1 MMELVD
7 LHVHSNASDG
17 TCSPR
22 EVVRLACEK
31 GLCSI
36 ALTDHDTIAGIPS
49 ALEAAKNSPLE
60 VIPGVELSCVYRG
73 CEIHILGLFLDC
85 QNPVL
90 ADELMALQQ
99 IRDKRNHD
107 MLERFSN
114 AGILIT
120 REDLCLENPNTVITR
135 AHFARALVSLG
146 YAKDMNSAFRN
157 YLDYGGPYCMPKK
170 EITPARAMELLS
182 ESRAF
187 PVLAHPFQYKLDRP
201 VLLELIGTLKELGL
215 MGLECYHSSNNSY
228 ESRVL
233 REIAGKYDLLPTGGS
248 DFHGSNKPD
257 ISIGS
262 GRGGLRVSKLLLDD
276 VKKRHAA
283 KYPDHSFYLV
293 TR

>member
-1 MMELVD
+1 MMVLVD

-17 TCSPR
+17 TCSPE
-22 EVVRLACEK
+22 EVVRLAREK

-36 ALTDHDTIAGIPS
+36 ALTDHDTIAGIPA
-49 ALEAAKNSPLE
+49 ALAASKETSLE
-60 VIPGVELSCVYRG
+60 VIPGVELSCVYCG

-85 QNPVL
+85 ENQTL
-90 ADELMALQQ
+90 AEELTALRQ
-99 IRDKRNHD
+99 IRDKRNQD
-107 MLERFSN
+107 MRKRFSD

-120 REDLCLENPNTVITR
+120 QEDLCLNNPNTVITR

-146 YAKDMNSAFRN
+146 YAKDMQTAFKK
-157 YLDYGGPYCMPKK
+157 YLEYGGPYCMHKK
-170 EITPARAMELLS
+170 EITPQRAMELLR

-201 VLLELIGTLKELGL
+201 VLLELIGMLKELGL

-233 REIAGKYDLLPTGGS
+233 REIAGTYDLLPTGGS
-248 DFHGSNKPD
+248 DFHGTNKPD

-276 VKKRHAA
+276 IKKRHMAM
-283 KYPDHSFYLV
+283 YPEHPFY
-293 TR
+293 RFRG